1 MDFKLL
7 FMDVMPAQFKEEAD
21 DQFDFVFSTFRKL
34 EGKKMKKE
42 TIIPHLKGKEV
53 EIIKFYSWQYIYT
66 NKRVIYAN

>member
-1 MDFKLL
+1 MDFKFL

-34 EGKKMKKE
+34 EEKNE
-42 TIIPHLKGKEV
+42 ERNYYSTLKGKEV